1 MWFSIAFR
9 SGLLTSRSSLQP
21 SFRCLQ
27 ALSTIPIS
35 SLPNGG
41 FHSKPTFTILVPSNA
56 QFVLR
61 FMHFVQQQI
70 CFQESSLEEQ
80 QAQYTVPAQR
90 AQRTFLTTHSLLR
103 NHRTIVLTDLL
114 RNCIWFGT
122 QWFWLIKVIS
132 LNGSCSLD
140 FQKLECMLINWFYT
154 DLYWNLW
161 YITVWR

>member
-114 RNCIWFGT
+114 RNCIWFAT
-122 QWFWLIKVIS
+122 RWFWLIKVIC